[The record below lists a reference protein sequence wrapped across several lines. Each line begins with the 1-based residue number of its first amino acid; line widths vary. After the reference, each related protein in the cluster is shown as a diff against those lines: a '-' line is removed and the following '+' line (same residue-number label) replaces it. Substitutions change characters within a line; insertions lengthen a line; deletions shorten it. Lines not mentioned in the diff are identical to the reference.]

1 MAQTPCIRVSE
12 GKRVDHEFAA
22 DAKAGVV
29 VEVGTIPMI
38 VSSAVDYSEASRG
51 ELDVGGLWDIPQAA
65 EIINAGDA
73 VYWDS
78 NGTPVTG
85 DASSGCA
92 TATATGNN
100 LLGTAAPLQ
109 PNGTTATAATD
120 TYVRVILNA
129 AKRTTTIGGS
139 VTADAITGSD
149 SALAI
154 AGLGAGQGG
163 TVTVTGGASTT
174 ATNAG
179 GAVSMTG
186 GTGGATSNG
195 GAASVAGG
203 VPGATSGTGGAASL
217 TGGNTAG
224 AAGTNYTGGAA
235 SVTGGTGKGTGNG
248 GAVSVT
254 GGVAGATGAGGAASL
269 VGGAGGATS
278 GTGGAVTV
286 TSGAGTAGDAN
297 SGAVTIDSGAKHGSG
312 TAGTMTIGGT
322 NATTINIGNASASVG
337 AAGLWTFAKQFR
349 IPVNASVAVGGN
361 AQANANAVSEGFTV
375 VTGADDTGAI
385 VLPTAVAGAVVIVKS
400 TASGKNLVVFP
411 AASDAIN
418 ALSAN
423 ASYNFTSDAGMGMFI
438 AADATT
444 WYSLPLDA

>member
-139 VTADAITGSD
+139 VTADDITGSD

-154 AGLGAGQGG
+154 AGLGAAQGG

-203 VPGATSGTGGAASL
+203 V
-217 TGGNTAG
+217 
-224 AAGTNYTGGAA
+224 
-235 SVTGGTGKGTGNG
+235 
-248 GAVSVT
+248 
-254 GGVAGATGAGGAASL
+254 AGATGAGGAASL

-278 GTGGAVTV
+278 GPGGAVTV
-286 TSGAGTAGDAN
+286 TSGAGTNGDAN

-349 IPVNASVAVGGN
+349 IPVNASVAVGGT

-375 VTGADDTGAI
+375 VTGADDTAAV

-400 TASGKNLVVFP
+400 TAVGKNLVVFP